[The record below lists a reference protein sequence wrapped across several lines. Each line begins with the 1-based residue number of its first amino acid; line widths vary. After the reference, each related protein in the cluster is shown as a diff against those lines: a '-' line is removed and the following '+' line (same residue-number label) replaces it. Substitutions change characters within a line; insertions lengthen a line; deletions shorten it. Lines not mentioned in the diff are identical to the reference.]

1 MKYTKEDEDFSH
13 INFLELSLCNLY
25 KYEIHRSTDEVTY
38 EEYIID
44 KIKEELIKEPIETFI
59 KNHQLIFQSLP
70 SSDEIFDCRIDFKRY
85 LVPDD
90 DEIRDQYFLLKQNN

>member
-1 MKYTKEDEDFSH
+1 MKYKKEDEDISH
-13 INFLELSLCNLY
+13 INFLEYSLYNLY
-25 KYEIHRSTDEVTY
+25 NHESTDEVTV

>member
-1 MKYTKEDEDFSH
+1 MKYTKEDEDISH
-13 INFLELSLCNLY
+13 INFLEYSLYNLY
-25 KYEIHRSTDEVTY
+25 NHESTDEVAV

-44 KIKEELIKEPIETFI
+44 KIEEELIKEPIETFI

-70 SSDEIFDCRIDFKRY
+70 SSDEILDCRIDFKRY

-90 DEIRDQYFLLKQNN
+90 DEIRDQNFLLKQNK

>member
-1 MKYTKEDEDFSH
+1 MKYTKIDEDISH
-13 INFLELSLCNLY
+13 INFLEYSLYNVY
-25 KYEIHRSTDEVTY
+25 NHESTDEVAV

>member
-1 MKYTKEDEDFSH
+1 MKYKKEDEDISH
-13 INFLELSLCNLY
+13 INFLEYSLYNLY
-25 KYEIHRSTDEVTY
+25 NHESTDEVTV

-70 SSDEIFDCRIDFKRY
+70 SSDEILDCRIDFKRY